1 MEHKKSGNP
10 RKTTLDKIL
19 STVEHGFAD
28 LEAKME
34 RGFSA
39 VAEDIGEI
47 RTDITSMKTDIA
59 DLKTEMME
67 QFDHVDTKFR
77 ETNSRIHDLASE
89 VAFRR
94 SIERLEEQGASTA
107 GFAKEIDLA
116 LERIGALERHLG
128 IKPKHV

>member
-1 MEHKKSGNP
+1 MAQKKST
-10 RKTTLDKIL
+10 KESQATLDTIL
-19 STVEHGFAD
+19 STVEHGFV
-28 LEAKME
+28 
-34 RGFSA
+34 A

-47 RTDITSMKTDIA
+47 RTDVTGIKNNIA

-67 QFDHVDTKFR
+67 QFDHVDTQFR
-77 ETNSRIHDLASE
+77 ETNGRIRDLATELASIH
-89 VAFRR
+89 R
-94 SIERLEEQGASTA
+94 SIERLEEQGASNA